1 MSRSLEMSRS
11 SLSSSVAMRH
21 VGILKFIELN
31 FSEQKFLENTLS
43 ELHLESRSFLYL
55 SFVT

>member
-1 MSRSLEMSRS
+1 MSRS